1 MNAPANFF
9 GEVQARLR
17 AEPALRAG
25 IWIISALVLVNFLF
39 VIGDWRRE
47 SVPQIQQMHDQYRRL
62 EQVLNEADWHARSE
76 AARAALQEIQNR
88 FWSAESEGL
97 ARGEFQVWLER
108 IADRTRFEVLQIEL
122 RRTVA
127 VDDLP
132 GWYRLGA
139 TLTGSSD
146 PAALVRFL
154 GLLADG
160 DRLVIVDGL
169 NFGGGNARSRI
180 DLHAVVRFEAEGEQ

>member
-1 MNAPANFF
+1 MNALENMM
-9 GEVQARLR
+9 GKVQTRLETEPVLR
-17 AEPALRAG
+17 AAV
-25 IWIISALVLVNFLF
+25 WIVVALVLLNFIF
-39 VIGDWRRE
+39 VVGDWRRE

-62 EQVLNEADWHARSE
+62 EQVLNEADWRARSE
-76 AARAALQEIQNR
+76 AARAHLEAMQDR

-97 ARGEFQVWLER
+97 ARAEFQVWLER
-108 IADRTRFEVLQIEL
+108 TANRTNFDILQIEL
-122 RRTVA
+122 RPLVA

-154 GLLADG
+154 GVLADG

-180 DLHAVVRFEAEGEQ
+180 DLHAVVRFEAESGQ